1 MKNFLVVLALLVG
14 CDGSGVDTLPDSGSL
29 VKTTVNTVV
38 ESSTATHTSTAP
50 STDTMTYVITN
61 VVSNPGQPTQ
71 TQTSIGT
78 KLATAVET
86 VTTTTTSTATVTGID
101 TASVFCTI
109 SGTTQYGWS
118 CFLEQGVYADMGAN
132 PCNDFSKHP
141 ECKTGSC
148 CWNPLSGSCTTHIV
162 VVLSPYGP
170 NGGGSHVNVSVCDGS
185 DTYRRLRWCAELHT
199 KGAPA
204 EGTCVFP
211 PPKSLIRSRFRKP
224 KRRQIR
230 GLLLRRW

>member
-1 MKNFLVVLALLVG
+1 MKNFLAVLVLLAG
-14 CDGSGVDTLPDSGSL
+14 CDGAGVDTLPDSGSF

-38 ESSTATHTSTAP
+38 ESSTATHTSTTP
-50 STDTMTYVITN
+50 STNTMTYVITN

-185 DTYRRLRWCAELHT
+185 DTVSASTMVC
-199 KGAPA
+199 GAPYKGSSSGGNVCIPSSKIA
-204 EGTCVFP
+204 Y
-211 PPKSLIRSRFRKP
+211 
-224 KRRQIR
+224 
-230 GLLLRRW
+230 